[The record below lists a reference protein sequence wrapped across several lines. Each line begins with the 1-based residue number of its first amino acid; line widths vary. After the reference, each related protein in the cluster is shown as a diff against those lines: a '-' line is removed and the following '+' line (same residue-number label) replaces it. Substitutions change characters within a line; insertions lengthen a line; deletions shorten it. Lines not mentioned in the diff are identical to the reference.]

1 MNMMPPTRPCRAQ
14 LNETRSDLAGSR
26 ELTENKEESE
36 TNSSKSLVQE
46 WARVQLKKYFAHIHV
61 MGKTSA
67 DLGGVQCSW
76 RWPRSANL
84 HDFGSKAQG
93 RLPASNCC
101 RGAYVAFLAA
111 LTALSSPLS
120 AKAKSVSAA
129 WAIESSMFLA
139 SSPSGRP
146 STQLVTSPLCGGR
159 PMPMRRR

>member
-1 MNMMPPTRPCRAQ
+1 MPPTRPCRAQ

-26 ELTENKEESE
+26 ELSEYKEESE

-46 WARVQLKKYFAHIHV
+46 GARVQLKKYFAHIHA

-67 DLGGVQCSW
+67 ELATLGAVGTNRLATIFMCLG
-76 RWPRSANL
+76 A
-84 HDFGSKAQG
+84 GYKACC
-93 RLPASNCC
+93 RSNCC
-101 RGAYVAFLAA
+101 SVSGYGVFLVALM
-111 LTALSSPLS
+111 ALSSPLS
-120 AKAKSVSAA
+120 ANAKSVSAA
-129 WAIESSMFLA
+129 WGIEFSIFLA